1 MENSELVP
9 LMPVQVW
16 PCLEASELFLIF
28 LGSSVNE
35 PVVRDDVFV
44 FQRLISQLDCSCN
57 DGSNDVSGGV
67 PPFSDRDKKKTL

>member
-1 MENSELVP
+1 MGNSELVP

-44 FQRLISQLDCSCN
+44 FQRLIS
-57 DGSNDVSGGV
+57 
-67 PPFSDRDKKKTL
+67 

>member
-9 LMPVQVW
+9 LMPVQV
-16 PCLEASELFLIF
+16 CACVEASELFLIF

-57 DGSNDVSGGV
+57 DVSGGV